1 MVQDGQSLLSETATR
16 YIEMRKL
23 VEEGW
28 RVDDSKSREAAL
40 EGTEYKLES
49 HSIHAI
55 EFQGPFIDINA

>member
-49 HSIHAI
+49 HSI
-55 EFQGPFIDINA
+55 PCY